1 MSFSIK
7 TLTNVKA
14 NYVKAKA
21 RIIRLA
27 KIKANKEKKTKQKE
41 EDDQTYL
48 QKILVNKLKEWC
60 TSSKKLY
67 IE

>member
-14 NYVKAKA
+14 IKA

-48 QKILVNKLKEWC
+48 QKILVNKLKEW
-60 TSSKKLY
+60 
-67 IE
+67 

>member
-14 NYVKAKA
+14 NYVKA

-48 QKILVNKLKEWC
+48 QKILVNKLKEW
-60 TSSKKLY
+60 
-67 IE
+67 

>member
-14 NYVKAKA
+14 NFVKA